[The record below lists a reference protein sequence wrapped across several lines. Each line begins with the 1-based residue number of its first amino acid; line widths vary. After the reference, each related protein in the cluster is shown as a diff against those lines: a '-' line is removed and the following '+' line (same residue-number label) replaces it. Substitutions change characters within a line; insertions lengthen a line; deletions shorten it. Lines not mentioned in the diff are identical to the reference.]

1 MDAETLIIVSLRDI
15 SPDIFGLLSVEM
27 GATSTE
33 KIFDKVSLHGLPDGN
48 YPPTR
53 FGRCIGYKVQFG
65 SADEGKPLTS
75 VYLRRLI
82 NVDLSK

>member
-15 SPDIFGLLSVEM
+15 SPDILGLLSVEM

-33 KIFDKVSLHGLPDGN
+33 KIFDKVALHGLPDGN

-53 FGRCIGYKVQFG
+53 SGRYTGYKVQFG
-65 SADEGKPLTS
+65 SADEGKPLAPF
-75 VYLRRLI
+75 YLRRLI